1 MSGLFVTFEG
11 GEGTGKSTHA
21 RRLADRLT
29 QAGSMVVL
37 TREPGGSP
45 GAEDLRQLLVAG
57 KAERW
62 SAEAEALLNY
72 AARDSHLRETIR
84 PALVRGDTVV
94 CDRFMDST
102 RVYQGFAGGCD
113 IALIDILER
122 HIVGGDRPALTIIL
136 DVEASQGLGRAKGR
150 SAPGEDRFE
159 RKGLSYHQKLREGFH
174 EIARREPERCRLIDS
189 SREPDAVARDIWAAV
204 APLVG
209 FSL

>member
-1 MSGLFVTFEG
+1 
-11 GEGTGKSTHA
+11 
-21 RRLADRLT
+21 
-29 QAGSMVVL
+29 
-37 TREPGGSP
+37 
-45 GAEDLRQLLVAG
+45 RQLLVAG

-84 PALVRGDTVV
+84 PALIRGETVV

-136 DVEASQGLGRAKGR
+136 DVEASQGLGRAKER
-150 SAPGEDRFE
+150 AAPAEDRFE

-189 SREPDAVARDIWAAV
+189 SREPDAVARDIWAA
-204 APLVG
+204 
-209 FSL
+209 

>member
-84 PALVRGDTVV
+84 PALARGDTVV

-150 SAPGEDRFE
+150 SPGEDRFE

-189 SREPDAVARDIWAAV
+189 SREPNAVARDIWAAV